1 MGERLAV
8 RPSGISIMKRRRVG
22 EQVERS
28 KSPQY
33 IHRRDSIIHKGQ
45 N

>member
-1 MGERLAV
+1 MGGRLAV
-8 RPSGISIMKRRRVG
+8 RPSSISIMKRRRVG

-33 IHRRDSIIHKGQ
+33 IHKRDSIIHMGH